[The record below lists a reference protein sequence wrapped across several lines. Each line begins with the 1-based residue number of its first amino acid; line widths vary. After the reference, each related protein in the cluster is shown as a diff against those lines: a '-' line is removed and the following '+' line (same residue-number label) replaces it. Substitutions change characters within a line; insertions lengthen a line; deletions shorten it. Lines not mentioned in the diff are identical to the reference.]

1 MSEQP
6 SASPSSRSPSS
17 TDGSSLVPRWLT
29 FAALGSI
36 PAWAVSLVLHSLGV
50 TALLMVTLNP
60 LASPK
65 VLNLT
70 VVEAVDE
77 EEDVTNM
84 EFDFEPELEDME
96 VESAAPQLLAEAAAL
111 STIEPDPSIV
121 GEMVSAEDLAK
132 TASAQFDGLDA
143 DGLMTELS
151 GIGDGFGSGASFFG
165 TGAKGE
171 RICFLVDNSIS
182 MGGGRLETA
191 LVELERSIRR
201 LAPSQKFFIIFYSDT
216 AYPLFYP
223 ESAEEMVEATG
234 ENKRKVEAW
243 LKTIE
248 MCNFTNGRDAIAMAL
263 EMEPDLVYIL
273 GDGAFT
279 DGSDNALAKMKLPG
293 ITIHTLGMHVKPI
306 DVRHFAAMAAAH
318 GGTYKDVGITAYGRQ
333 RFLANGPIRS
343 HRKQE
348 GIWGLKLP
356 K

>member
-1 MSEQP
+1 MSEHA
-6 SASPSSRSPSS
+6 SASTSSRAHASAERPHV
-17 TDGSSLVPRWLT
+17 GQRWFQWVAIGT
-29 FAALGSI
+29 M
-36 PAWAVSLVLHSLGV
+36 PAWLISLIVHSLGV
-50 TALLMVTLNP
+50 TALLMVTLAP
-60 LASPK
+60 HSSPHA
-65 VLNLT
+65 LNLT
-70 VVEAVDE
+70 ATEAVDE
-77 EEDVTNM
+77 EEVTNM
-84 EFDFEPELEDME
+84 QFDFEPELEDLE
-96 VESAAPQLLAEAAAL
+96 LESAAPQLLAEAAAL

-121 GEMVSAEDLAK
+121 GEMVSAEQLAK
-132 TASAQFDGLDA
+132 TNAAQFDGLDA

-151 GIGDGFGSGASFFG
+151 GIGDGFGTGASFFG

-191 LVELERSIRR
+191 LVELEKSIRR
-201 LAPSQKFFIIFYSDT
+201 LAPAQKFFIIFYSDT

-223 ESAEEMVEATG
+223 DSAEEMVEATG

-248 MCNFTNGRDAIAMAL
+248 MCNFTNGREAIAKAL
-263 EMEPDLVYIL
+263 EMEPDLIYIL

-279 DGSDNALAKMKLPG
+279 DGSDDALADTKLPG

-306 DVRHFAAMAAAH
+306 DVRHFSAIAEAH
-318 GGTYKDVGITAYGRQ
+318 GGTYKDVGITPYGRQ

-348 GIWGLKLP
+348 GIWGLNLP